1 MGFLRTP
8 IFQKICKSLLLLQD
22 LGHKSF
28 LKSIYKWTADFI
40 KNFLRPFRL
49 SVYIR
54 SSKKIIFTN
63 ANSGQNKLSHWK
75 TQQQKKL
82 TPIYISQLYKLHK
95 SENGTKISDEK
106 WHSAKTKYLENKE
119 W

>member
-40 KNFLRPFRL
+40 KKILRPFRL
-49 SVYIR
+49 SVLEVPRKLFLQMQILVGINLVTE
-54 SSKKIIFTN
+54 KH
-63 ANSGQNKLSHWK
+63 NSTKNWLQF
-75 TQQQKKL
+75 
-82 TPIYISQLYKLHK
+82 IYQQLYKLHK